1 MIFDLSVVWKG
12 YCVGLAHMGVAPF
25 FEQEWR
31 REGGKRDFWPD
42 FGDFKGL
49 NVL

>member
-12 YCVGLAHMGVAPF
+12 YCVGLAHTGVAPF
-25 FEQEWR
+25 LNR
-31 REGGKRDFWPD
+31 GGGGKAENAIFWPD